1 MRLSNHRIRAGV
13 CVLLLVAGAL
23 AVAALAGGAVIG
35 TCACGDTTAA
45 EQERVLYPVKTAA
58 QSQEPRTGGKPVV
71 PDWRALD
78 GVSYENLTIFP
89 VVARAEA
96 NTGAFV
102 TLDEALSSGE
112 AVVSESGGQI
122 IRRSRDGR
130 PLPSYGGPQVNQL
143 VLINR
148 GKRPLVLLAGEVVSG
163 GKQDR
168 VIAKDRI
175 VPAGADPLP
184 LDVFCV
190 EHGRW
195 TGASDQFSA
204 SKFMVH
210 PSVREKAAVNQN
222 QSEVW
227 AAVRSGTTANTDT
240 ATIRGGRSGS
250 GAGGGAGGGVAKAAP
265 PVITPGT
272 VSETITVEARSESY
286 DKIYNKS
293 RVGRSVDAFA
303 EEISRRFE
311 KATAGLKGERV
322 IGVVVAYGD
331 EVAWG
336 DAFASEHFFRA
347 YWPKLLKSYVVEAL
361 ARPRWHERPTVDD
374 ARAFLEPLAGRVNEE
389 SEPGVYRWRQTSRG
403 RFSEIELEAL
413 APKNMLL
420 HWVKIQKTS

>member
-1 MRLSNHRIRAGV
+1 MNRAKYRIGAV
-13 CVLLLVAGAL
+13 VWVLILLAEAL
-23 AVAALAGGAVIG
+23 AVSMAQ
-35 TCACGDTTAA
+35 D
-45 EQERVLYPVKTAA
+45 RVLYPVRGVLPERGLQAGVTAV
-58 QSQEPRTGGKPVV
+58 QG
-71 PDWRALD
+71 WRVLD

-89 VVARAEA
+89 VVSRAEA
-96 NTGAFV
+96 STGGFA

-112 AVVSESGGQI
+112 AVVSESGGRM
-122 IRRSRDGR
+122 IRGSRDGR
-130 PLPSYGGPQVNQL
+130 PIQNYGGAQVNQL

-175 VPAGADPLP
+175 VPPGADPLP

-195 TGASDQFSA
+195 TGASDQFNA

-210 PSVREKAAVNQN
+210 PSVREKAAVDQN

-227 AAVRSGTTANTDT
+227 AAVRSGTTSDT
-240 ATIRGGRSGS
+240 TVARSGA
-250 GAGGGAGGGVAKAAP
+250 AGGVSGSAVAAP

-272 VSETITVEARSESY
+272 VSSIVVVEAQSESY

-293 RVGRSVDAFA
+293 HVGKSVESFTA
-303 EEISRRFE
+303 EVSRRFE

-331 EVAWG
+331 EVAWS

-361 ARPRWHERPTVDD
+361 ARPRMREHATLDE
-374 ARAFLEPLAGRVNEE
+374 AREFLEPLAGRVNEE
-389 SEPGVYRWRQTSRG
+389 SEPGVYRWRQTSQG
-403 RFSEIELEAL
+403 RLSEIELDAL

-420 HWVKIQKTS
+420 HWVKIQRTS